1 MNVHDMKLSDEQ
13 YQWIDGWL
21 QQWGAWC
28 YSGRLEKRMTSV
40 IAKFMEAADPTRVM
54 PSRPMCNDDDG
65 MLISQVVDRV
75 LAIDKKALGIVL
87 SYYAFGSSK
96 RAIASYQ
103 FETAKPRKIT
113 TGRGGEG
120 YRRPSLVTCRREVD
134 QILDAALWMIYREL
148 YPAMNE
154 RKRAANVKQRAKLW
168 DKVAFSC

>member
-13 YQWIDGWL
+13 HQWIDGWL

-40 IAKFMEAADPTRVM
+40 IAKYMEAADPTRVM

-75 LAIDKKALGIVL
+75 LAIDKKALGIIY
-87 SYYAFGSSK
+87 SYYEFCASK
-96 RAIASYQ
+96 REIASYL
-103 FETAKPRKIT
+103 FGTAKPRKIIV
-113 TGRGGEG
+113 GRGGNG
-120 YRRPSLVTCRREVD
+120 WRRPSFRTCQREVD

-148 YPAMNE
+148 YPAMNV
-154 RKRAANVKQRAKLW
+154 RKRDVNVKQRAKLW